1 MKYSLIT
8 ATLLGAM
15 SLNDVQAVEL
25 ENHHHHNKKHQRGQ
39 YVQLAGTDYG
49 TGKDSYDYLYDDEV
63 VSVRAKKATEQ
74 KEAAKVKKAAEWT
87 DLYN

>member
-1 MKYSLIT
+1 MNWGDKHIV
-8 ATLLGAM
+8 AGV
-15 SLNDVQAVEL
+15 ND
-25 ENHHHHNKKHQRGQ
+25 NHQLRHRHHNKKHQRGQ